1 SALRWIKGPTPGVT
15 GAAALDTR
23 AWAGVL
29 ERVKPVAG
37 LPGPDEVV
45 VIGSGFGAMVAAT
58 QLAGKVSS
66 VLMLERGVFF
76 TSPERP
82 VPPFFGNLP
91 TDKKLWTTD
100 DFQYWATPD
109 NDDGL
114 RGEFLKLVRLHRGGD
129 YFANQHRVPL

>member
-1 SALRWIKGPTPGVT
+1 MADESQQTTKSRRDFIKVS
-15 GAAALDTR
+15 AAAVT
-23 AWAGVL
+23 AAAAVETNACAGVL
-29 ERVKPVAG
+29 KHVKPFTGQPAAHDVG
-37 LPGPDEVV
+37 I
-45 VIGSGFGAMVAAT
+45 IGSGFGAMVAAT
-58 QLAGKVSS
+58 QLAGKVNS

-91 TDKKLWTTD
+91 SDKKLWTSD

-114 RGEFLKLVRLHRGGD
+114 RD
-129 YFANQHRVPL
+129 